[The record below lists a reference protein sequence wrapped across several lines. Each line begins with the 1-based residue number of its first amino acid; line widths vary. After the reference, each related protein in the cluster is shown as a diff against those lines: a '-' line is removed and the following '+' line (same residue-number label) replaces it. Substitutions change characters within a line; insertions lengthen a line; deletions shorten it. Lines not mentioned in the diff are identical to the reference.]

1 MNSARKIAIIGGKGN
16 GLVVAQ
22 IVEDLARSGQPIEMA
37 GFLNDHEPIGSL
49 IGQHPVI
56 GRSTNWPELDADV
69 HIVFALLSVGKMQKR
84 SELLASLQVP
94 ESRLATLIHP
104 TALIGFG
111 VSVGNGSVVASYV
124 TCQPGSSIGN
134 NSIVRAGVNLGHDSR
149 VGDFVDIGP
158 NSTLCGYSAVGRGA
172 HVAPN
177 SVVRDRVSVGEFSV
191 LSAGSVA
198 LKDIEPGTTW
208 MGNPARRVR

>member
-1 MNSARKIAIIGGKGN
+1 MNDAIKVAIVGGKGN

-22 IVEDLARSGQPIEMA
+22 IVEDLAGSGREIEVV

-49 IGQHPVI
+49 IGKYPVL
-56 GRSTNWPELDADV
+56 GRPGSWTELDADV
-69 HIVFALLSVGKMQKR
+69 QLVFALLSVGKMHER
-84 SELLASLQVP
+84 SELLAKLQVP

-104 TALIGFG
+104 TALISYD
-111 VSVGNGSVVASYV
+111 VSVGSGSVVASYV
-124 TCQPGSSIGN
+124 TCQPSSSIGN
-134 NSIVRAGVNLGHDSR
+134 NSIVRAGANLGHDSK

-158 NSTLCGYSAVGRGA
+158 NCTVCGYSSVERGA

-177 SVVRDRVSVGEFSV
+177 SVVRDSVSVGEFSV

-198 LKDIEPGTTW
+198 LKDIGPGTTW